1 MSASGKQWLSEYG
14 SEYSTGGQIDEMVL
28 ALIESCADK
37 SESVRATVAD
47 SLTSIGKKKPA
58 LVLNFCKVFLE
69 KRTKLDKGHRVLL
82 LGVIKRIVTE
92 TIDTLP
98 SQVGCDLVRLASSE
112 MTASKEV
119 IVDWQTAASE
129 VLVAL
134 GSRFAKEVIT
144 SLLDK
149 FGAGAIPHYFVVQTL
164 ANLASKNA
172 YCVVPHLKDTFGR
185 LLPMLGMAKSDNMK
199 YIFSYALNR
208 FCESISEYVANID
221 KAPDKKISSGMYF
234 GEVSA
239 GYDVLF
245 GVWLQ
250 SKDSRLRSVVAE
262 AIGQM
267 ALILPRDKIEEQST
281 KLISVIVSLYRK
293 HSPNDHLLITECLC
307 NVLAAHL
314 QVGCQI
320 ADSLADNVMATL
332 HNQACAFADFGSTS
346 SIKNHNEVLRC
357 FAVIGPITSNRLIQ
371 FLLNKLENPND
382 KIRIGTLNI
391 LKHIINASGI
401 PQDKMAL
408 IISGLK
414 ILLNET
420 NNKVKQ
426 TLAQVISAMAHHEYL
441 HLEGGQLLVEFIV
454 RQCALT
460 DNLQKT
466 TKPDSEVSNAFLRVM
481 CGNVLQLVTTTVA
494 HMQNVLW
501 PTLIEFIVPMKYNN
515 AAGVIC
521 RSAAFLANKKQ
532 SEESSDYYLDYA
544 CQVNLPKPVA
554 LLARLLVLAGLP
566 KRSYGQGLHVL
577 NFLLAMSSNI
587 NEAFADMWDSVLPRM
602 ITYLEEHSAGDDWNQ
617 KAWEDLVLKL
627 LTKSL
632 EEVEDENWTCELGSE
647 MSSQIVMYE
656 NFPEEKAS
664 KNFLYKCIG
673 VILRKTTNKAYVE
686 KQLNIMFSSVN
697 HTNQTEREGCAMGM
711 GFASYAHLDAVLQK
725 LEDVPKREMVRKS
738 TGFMGFMKDKSE
750 ADVERIKSTL
760 ILSYGYVTYYSPVNL
775 ITSRIEVN
783 ILRVINPQFG
793 NVKDSTVKQNL
804 IRSVALIGHAL
815 HKDHLKFSFTF
826 NKRDDLITHMLNY
839 IKAEHGT
846 AISTETRSLAMDACT
861 TLIKLE
867 PNLDESLIGTL
878 VKICA
883 KSIYCVN
890 TLDNAEELAE
900 KTLRSFNL
908 MLCEI
913 LENGSPSN
921 DFFMLYK
928 HLENWIYSSHE
939 RERDRSLQSLAAIL
953 EWYLEHAESENK
965 DGSSKKFGAVIARLA
980 PRVADPLASVR
991 ESTITCTQLIFRIEM
1006 QFQAIGN
1013 DELVDA
1019 MDLLIERCRKEE
1031 STVITSV
1038 VNDYGKILAKKI
1050 REVELVEFIY
1060 LLLDGLVDCQLQ
1072 SAVGTSAIINAV
1084 LRSRAGGLR
1093 EEVPKLIQKLREK
1106 LEEIDDDKCIKG
1118 VRKSF
1123 RVLAS
1128 YHLLPVLDV
1137 LLNFK
1142 LPYDR
1147 YVVGLWKT
1155 LAEEEEMLGSVCS
1168 HFMDLLKK
1176 SFPFQEQGRKEIIK
1190 IATEQPIAIACG
1202 FNELFKV
1209 PTAVSIAKR
1218 DYPQLFSTLLLRIG
1232 TCIKVQQVKEK
1243 SSKAHGVSPMRTA
1256 ISAFQG
1262 FLTLSEEFEVLDEI
1276 DKEDGWDKI
1285 RHDKAYSD
1293 AIVAIT
1299 SALCKSIL
1307 LRPHIAKVI
1316 AYLMPALNGPY
1327 DNQRL
1332 IVAAFFAEIINQRC
1346 LGELGQADIII
1357 NCLLS
1362 RLVDDNLKVRMFCV
1376 RGLGNVASV
1385 GREHFNAY
1393 STTVLS
1399 ALMSGIDEKDDS
1411 DCDIT
1416 LEAMSGLSRIIAEL
1430 DETHVRSILINIS
1443 LKIRP
1448 CFEKSE
1454 EKVRAR
1460 AFTLFGHLSKFGG
1473 GPSKVPFLEQI
1484 QANMVSL
1491 LLHLNENEASV
1502 VKACKF
1508 TLRSIGPL
1516 LNNSEIDYMFQKYLL
1531 DDATLYYGEFLNN
1544 LTRLLISEYKEKTS
1558 LYVTGA
1564 TRFFKSE
1571 WEEIRANAA
1580 TLIGYYLGNLP
1591 NELRETI
1598 SKEHVCNALKML
1610 LKDTSPMVRSGCATA
1625 TSLLYEY

>member
-307 NVLAAHL
+307 NILAAHL

-466 TKPDSEVSNAFLRVM
+466 TKPDSEVSNASLRVM

-566 KRSYGQGLHVL
+566 KRSCGQGLHVL

-602 ITYLEEHSAGDDWNQ
+602 ITYLEDCITLEHSAGDDWNQ

-656 NFPEEKAS
+656 SFPEEKAS

-725 LEDVPKREMVRKS
+725 LEDVPKREM
-738 TGFMGFMKDKSE
+738 DKSE

-826 NKRDDLITHMLNY
+826 NKRDDLITHML
-839 IKAEHGT
+839 
-846 AISTETRSLAMDACT
+846 
-861 TLIKLE
+861 
-867 PNLDESLIGTL
+867 
-878 VKICA
+878 
-883 KSIYCVN
+883 
-890 TLDNAEELAE
+890 AEELAE

-928 HLENWIYSSHE
+928 VHKKIYSPHLENWIYSSHE

-1093 EEVPKLIQKLREK
+1093 EEKLREK

-1460 AFTLFGHLSKFGG
+1460 AFTLFGHLSKFGD